1 MIRSIYHIGTV
12 PCHKFLHRYCT
23 RSTYAHIYSLRSL
36 VRKRTAFYAYPE
48 LEGQQWTNMTALRP
62 SYRSRV
68 QLLRHCNY
76 KASGPL
82 HVQPNVIM
90 HACMLANNSSGR
102 PSGQETPRTPGFSAS
117 IAQLTELHEPANF

>member
-36 VRKRTAFYAYPE
+36 ARKRTPFDAYPE

-62 SYRSRV
+62 PYRPRV

-82 HVQPNVIM
+82 HVQPNM
-90 HACMLANNSSGR
+90 STREHACVHGGNR
-102 PSGQETPRTPGFSAS
+102 YWKTPQNPKTLR
-117 IAQLTELHEPANF
+117 